1 MRKFYLSILACCL
14 TAGTMH
20 AQGQQQ
26 ATLPLQHHTV
36 KALQATQDSPTLLKA
51 LGCVDTLDEYVVR
64 AANQFTLQG
73 ASGGGYVFGNS
84 NDGGGESYTTATA
97 VHFDDLGPITVDEV
111 FVWMGAKQI
120 VGSPDLIRMEVYTT
134 GIDSMPSTLI
144 GFTNASLA
152 FVDTA
157 TSGINFT
164 TMSNLARFQIGVG
177 STQLT
182 GDFAVSLNYESIDDT
197 IGIVSTVSGAG
208 MNEGRT
214 KQFLGPNLGGI
225 WLKANQI
232 WTGLD
237 ADVVFIP
244 VTTCVVSNDH
254 NAFENQYFRVSPA
267 YPNPAMNEVRIDI
280 QLQNPTQ
287 MQVILW
293 DVTGRVLYD
302 SGMQAANAG
311 TQDVLLDVSDIP
323 AGSYYYTVRTSETQ
337 VTSKV
342 HIVR

>member
-1 MRKFYLSILACCL
+1 
-14 TAGTMH
+14 
-20 AQGQQQ
+20 
-26 ATLPLQHHTV
+26 
-36 KALQATQDSPTLLKA
+36 
-51 LGCVDTLDEYVVR
+51 
-64 AANQFTLQG
+64 
-73 ASGGGYVFGNS
+73 
-84 NDGGGESYTTATA
+84 
-97 VHFDDLGPITVDEV
+97 
-111 FVWMGAKQI
+111 MGAKQV

-134 GIDSMPSTLI
+134 GPDSMPATLI

-164 TMSNLARFQIGVG
+164 TMSNLARFQIGAG
-177 STQLT
+177 SNQLT
-182 GDFAVSLNYESIDDT
+182 GDFAVALNYEGINDT

-214 KQFLGPNLGGI
+214 KQYLGANLGNI

-244 VTTCVVSNDH
+244 VTTCVVSTEH
-254 NAFENQYFRVSPA
+254 PAFENQYFRVSPA

-280 QLQNPTQ
+280 ELEKPTQ
-287 MQVILW
+287 LQVILW

-302 SGMQAANAG
+302 SGRNAAAAG
-311 TQDVLLDVSDIP
+311 NQDVILDVSDIP
-323 AGSYYYTVRTSETQ
+323 AGSYYYTVRTSETH